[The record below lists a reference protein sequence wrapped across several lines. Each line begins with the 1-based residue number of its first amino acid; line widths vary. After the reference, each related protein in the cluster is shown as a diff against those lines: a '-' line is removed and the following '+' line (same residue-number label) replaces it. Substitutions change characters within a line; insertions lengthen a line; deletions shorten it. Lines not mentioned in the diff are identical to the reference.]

1 MFKYTIKKAF
11 EKEFPNKIWRIE
23 VNYKNELLAIET
35 RSEYAPEAKVDIL
48 NFSGHQFYSIQ
59 ETEKEWTLFAIT
71 PDYVLLKR
79 TGQNSPMDPGLKCV
93 PFNGSKAY
101 THPGII
107 PLEVRGN
114 QVLVQQV
121 GFHLSNS
128 FSYFDVNSKELTI
141 SKEHLTPDNNHIITP
156 EMIRGHSSTNQRDP
170 VWKSK
175 YDELEVSCFHKH
187 KNGSY
192 DLHIEVKKG
201 VKTIYETA
209 ILEGLTKILLQP
221 YFQINHRLFF
231 LSENQRKLI
240 TYLL

>member
-23 VNYKNELLAIET
+23 VNSKNELLAIET
-35 RSEYAPEAKVDIL
+35 RSESVPEAKIDIL
-48 NFSGHQFYSIQ
+48 NFSGHQLYSFQ

-71 PDYVLLKR
+71 PQHVLLKR
-79 TGQNSPMDPGLKCV
+79 TGQNSPIDPGLKCV
-93 PFNGSKAY
+93 CFKDGSTY

-107 PLEVRGN
+107 PLEVKGN
-114 QVLVQQV
+114 QVLVQQG

-128 FSYFDVNSKELTI
+128 FSYFDVNTKELTI
-141 SKEHLTPDNNHIITP
+141 SKDHQAPEDNHLITP
-156 EMIRGHSSTNQRDP
+156 EMIQNHNSAYQGSP

-175 YDELEVSCFHKH
+175 YNELEVSCFHNH
-187 KNGSY
+187 NQDSY
-192 DLHIEVKKG
+192 DLHMEVKKKG
-201 VKTIYETA
+201 EIIQKKV
-209 ILEGLTKILLQP
+209 ILQGLTKILLQP
-221 YFQINHRLFF
+221 YFQINHRMFF

>member
-23 VNYKNELLAIET
+23 VNSKNELLAIET
-35 RSEYAPEAKVDIL
+35 RSESVPEAKIDIL
-48 NFSGHQFYSIQ
+48 NFSGHQLYSIQ

-71 PDYVLLKR
+71 PHHILLKR
-79 TGQNSPMDPGLKCV
+79 TGQSSPMDPGLKCV
-93 PFNGSKAY
+93 CLKDDSAY

-107 PLEVRGN
+107 PLEVKGN
-114 QVLVQQV
+114 QVLVQQG

-128 FSYFDVNSKELTI
+128 FSYFDVNTKELTI
-141 SKEHLTPDNNHIITP
+141 SKEHLIPDNNHLITP
-156 EMIRGHSSTNQRDP
+156 EMTQEHSSIDQGSP
-170 VWKSK
+170 VWKST
-175 YDELEVSCFHKH
+175 YEELEVSCFHKQN
-187 KNGSY
+187 KGSY
-192 DLHIEVKKG
+192 DLHMEVKKEG
-201 VKTIYETA
+201 TIIQKKV
-209 ILEGLTKILLQP
+209 ILQGLTKILLQP